1 LSIALDWRLS
11 IATRCA
17 AFRCAALDSIG
28 CWLVWL
34 LPYCVRHDAYFVC
47 RFRKQMLSL
56 RDKESGMFILPD
68 AQERKNAENIDYV
81 EEFLRDT
88 IRRYSHLHDQARREE
103 IARLLSEQIIDACAD
118 GLMEGEA
125 LFVEDPMFTGNSV
138 DDDDSTVQLTT
149 EWDGA
154 TNEQADSSIEGF
166 RSVWSEIISD
176 TVADQLG

>member
-1 LSIALDWRLS
+1 
-11 IATRCA
+11 
-17 AFRCAALDSIG
+17 
-28 CWLVWL
+28 
-34 LPYCVRHDAYFVC
+34 
-47 RFRKQMLSL
+47 
-56 RDKESGMFILPD
+56 MFILPD